1 MGKSNKS
8 TSSTLSNNTKSKRMA
23 TKSSKGVM
31 LKNRKRSVKT
41 KSSSVSKREVST
53 SRRNAVGM
61 KSYAVSG
68 AGAKKRSSK
77 IRKRVSK
84 RSSRKNKTSGNLS
97 KDTKSDI
104 KSLTILVRARDA
116 KGRFATSDFIGEEMS
131 LTIDLPIRKPFN
143 GTTETSI
150 KNEKH

>member
-1 MGKSNKS
+1 
-8 TSSTLSNNTKSKRMA
+8 MA
-23 TKSSKGVM
+23 TKPSKGM
-31 LKNRKRSVKT
+31 MMENKKRSVKT
-41 KSSSVSKREVST
+41 KPSSASRRGGIESKRKVSA

-61 KSYAVSG
+61 KSHAMSG
-68 AGAKKRSSK
+68 AGVKKRSSK

-84 RSSRKNKTSGNLS
+84 RSSRKNKTSRNLS
-97 KDTKSDI
+97 NDTKSGI